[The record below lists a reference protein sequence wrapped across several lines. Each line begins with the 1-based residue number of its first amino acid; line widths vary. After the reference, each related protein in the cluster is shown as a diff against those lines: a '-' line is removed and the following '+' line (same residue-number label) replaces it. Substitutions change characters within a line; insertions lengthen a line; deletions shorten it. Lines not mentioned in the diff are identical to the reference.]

1 MSVVCSTH
9 RDRPALTSG
18 PAESPEATG
27 GQLDPQGDGKQAVT
41 APSPETAMQPA
52 PSPPGP
58 LRESVPR
65 GSAQGCSGTPASPPE
80 GPSMPRPQ
88 SPAPRPPLET
98 QESSEDGGAEELT
111 PIQAS
116 SAGLGPPTAPPSPR
130 PPAEPPRSRTT
141 QEAGQEPESPPL
153 AAQGPSLATG
163 NPDSPGAAPGGQP
176 EAPQP
181 ADRKLCPSS
190 VDAPPLPE
198 GVACPALQEAT
209 RLIQE
214 EFASDGYLDR
224 GLEALIMGT
233 RGHRAQEQ
241 GWARGDGGGHHGAR
255 RRDAAQHVRSRRR
268 VPDPPAPPL
277 AVRSALPAP
286 ETGKSLTAS

>member
-1 MSVVCSTH
+1 MEGQRSSPQFKH
-9 RDRPALTSG
+9 LLLGSG
-18 PAESPEATG
+18 P
-27 GQLDPQGDGKQAVT
+27 PQ
-41 APSPETAMQPA
+41 
-52 PSPPGP
+52 
-58 LRESVPR
+58 
-65 GSAQGCSGTPASPPE
+65 
-80 GPSMPRPQ
+80 
-88 SPAPRPPLET
+88 
-98 QESSEDGGAEELT
+98 
-111 PIQAS
+111 
-116 SAGLGPPTAPPSPR
+116 R
-130 PPAEPPRSRTT
+130 PPA
-141 QEAGQEPESPPL
+141 L
-153 AAQGPSLATG
+153 APQLSLL
-163 NPDSPGAAPGGQP
+163 GQP